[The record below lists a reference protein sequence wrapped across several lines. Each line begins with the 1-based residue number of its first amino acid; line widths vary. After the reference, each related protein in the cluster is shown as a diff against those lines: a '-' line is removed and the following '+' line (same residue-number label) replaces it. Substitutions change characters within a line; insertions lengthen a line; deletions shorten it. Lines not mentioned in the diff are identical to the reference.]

1 MGAIQSADGN
11 DSRSATDAFDSLD
24 LRGLDVSAVR
34 ALADA
39 WGLRKLNFG
48 LEHSAVES
56 AIEEQLTLCSGA
68 SPSSS
73 SPTSSSPPLAAEL
86 VARFDPQGSGLVDA
100 LEMVSAGACCAGQ
113 RRCHRWQRLAAN
125 ASCQG
130 SCAL

>member
-56 AIEEQLTLCSGA
+56 AIEEQLRAQGA
-68 SPSSS
+68 
-73 SPTSSSPPLAAEL
+73 ED
-86 VARFDPQGSGLVDA
+86 RDERA
-100 LEMVSAGACCAGQ
+100 LRPIDRQSAGRSTVG
-113 RRCHRWQRLAAN
+113 AAVD
-125 ASCQG
+125 S
-130 SCAL
+130 